1 MTTKATL
8 DKPLSR
14 RQQEVYDYVRTFIGE
29 NGYSPTIRE
38 IADGIMLSSASTVHS
53 HVNSLIRKGYLTH
66 SSGGVRTLALTK
78 KGKRPKVVTQ
88 AGIMKWIHDQGI
100 EETHDAAV
108 YNLLTD
114 LQEGIQTGRIC

>member
-8 DKPLSR
+8 EKTLSR
-14 RQQEVYDYVRTFIGE
+14 RQKDVYDYVRMFIE
-29 NGYSPTIRE
+29 DNGYSPTIRE

-53 HVNSLIRKGYLTH
+53 HVNSLIRKGFLTQ

-88 AGIMKWIHDQGI
+88 AGIMRWIQDQGI
-100 EETHDAAV
+100 EKTHDAAV

-114 LQEGIQTGRIC
+114 LQEGIQSGRIC